1 MDTIRKILWSL
12 CLVAAGCE
20 SLPKKTPA
28 PTGNK
33 DVVSSNIRVQESA
46 LQSVTKKVDDVQNR
60 TEQIVKDVDRARGI
74 IAPIEMPIATKWKTE
89 EVFANIIANSNMM
102 RYQLET
108 MKDDFTVIKGEH
120 DRFVEMGELLD
131 IQANRIDYLE
141 NEAERL
147 RNSAL
152 EDIYQYLV
160 WVFILGFLVVIG
172 GSIVAFF
179 VSRKLGVSILAIGI
193 VVLGFGAA
201 ATFYLQWIAITGF
214 VLVGLGILSTIALLV
229 YGIYEESSKKKKL
242 ETATIENV
250 KLIDQVKKVIPD
262 EIKKGI
268 FEDKDGL
275 AQSIQNPETQKIV
288 ATVRGKTPPMT

>member
-1 MDTIRKILWSL
+1 MDKLKTILWSL
-12 CLVAAGCE
+12 CLIAAGCE
-20 SLPKKTPA
+20 STPTKTPV

-33 DVVSSNIRVQESA
+33 DVVNSNIRVQESA

-89 EVFANIIANSNMM
+89 EVFANIIANSDMM
-102 RYQLET
+102 RYQLAT
-108 MKDDFTVIKGEH
+108 MKDDFSVIEGEH
-120 DRFVEMGELLD
+120 KRFVEMGELLD

-141 NEAERL
+141 NEADRL
-147 RNSAL
+147 RNSAI

-160 WVFILGFLVVIG
+160 WVFILGFLVVVG

-201 ATFYLQWIAITGF
+201 ATFYLKWIAITGF

-242 ETATIENV
+242 EVATTENV
-250 KLIDQVKKVIPD
+250 KLIDEVKQKLPD
-262 EIKKGI
+262 EIKTTI
-268 FEDKDGL
+268 FGAGGV
-275 AQSIQNPETQKIV
+275 AQVMQNPDTKKIV
-288 ATVRGKTPPMT
+288 AEIRRRNE

>member
-1 MDTIRKILWSL
+1 MDTIKKILWSL
-12 CLVAAGCE
+12 CLVATGCE
-20 SLPKKTPA
+20 STPTKTPV

-33 DVVSSNIRVQESA
+33 DVVNSNIRVQESA
-46 LQSVTKKVDDVQNR
+46 LQSVTKKVDDVQDR
-60 TEQIVKDVDRARGI
+60 TEQIVRDVDRARGI

-89 EVFANIIANSNMM
+89 EVFANIIANSDMM
-102 RYQLET
+102 RYQFAT
-108 MKDDFTVIKGEH
+108 MKDDFVVIKGEH
-120 DRFVEMGELLD
+120 ERFVEMGELLD

-141 NEAERL
+141 NEADRL
-147 RNSAL
+147 RNSAI

-160 WVFILGFLVVIG
+160 WVFILGFMVVIG

-201 ATFYLQWIAITGF
+201 ATFYLKWIAITGF

-229 YGIYEESSKKKKL
+229 YGIYEESAKKKKL

-250 KLIDQVKKVIPD
+250 KLIDQVKKKIPD
-262 EIKKGI
+262 EIKKDI
-268 FEDKDGL
+268 FEGKDGL
-275 AQSIQNPETQKIV
+275 AQSIQNSETQKIV

>member
-46 LQSVTKKVDDVQNR
+46 IQSVTKKVDDVQNR

-74 IAPIEMPIATKWKTE
+74 IAPIEMPISIKWKTE
-89 EVFANIIANSNMM
+89 EVFANIIANSDMM

-108 MKDDFTVIKGEH
+108 MKDDFAVIEGEH
-120 DRFVEMGELLD
+120 KRFVEMGELLD

-141 NEAERL
+141 NEADRL

-160 WVFILGFLVVIG
+160 WVFILGFLVVVG

-201 ATFYLQWIAITGF
+201 ATFYLKWIAITGF

-229 YGIYEESSKKKKL
+229 YGIYEESSKTKKL
-242 ETATIENV
+242 KVATEENV
-250 KLIDQVKKVIPD
+250 KLIDEVKQKLPE
-262 EIKKGI
+262 EIKTTFFGA
-268 FEDKDGL
+268 GGV
-275 AQSIQNPETQKIV
+275 AQVIQNPETKKIV
-288 ATVRGKTPPMT
+288 SDIRRRNE

>member
-20 SLPKKTPA
+20 SIPTRTPT

-33 DVVSSNIRVQESA
+33 DVINSNIRVQESA
-46 LQSVTKKVDDVQNR
+46 LQSVTKKVDDVQER
-60 TEQIVKDVDRARGI
+60 TEEIVVDIDRARGI
-74 IAPIEMPIATKWKTE
+74 IAPIEMPIAIKWKTE
-89 EVFANIIANSNMM
+89 EVFANIIANSDMM

-108 MKDDFTVIKGEH
+108 MKDDFAVIEGEH
-120 DRFVEMGELLD
+120 KRFVEMGELLD

-141 NEAERL
+141 NEADRL

-160 WVFILGFLVVIG
+160 WVFILGFLVVVG

-201 ATFYLQWIAITGF
+201 ATFYLKWIAITGF

-229 YGIYEESSKKKKL
+229 YGIYEESSKTKKL
-242 ETATIENV
+242 KVATEENV
-250 KLIDQVKKVIPD
+250 KLIDEVKQKLPE
-262 EIKKGI
+262 EIKTTFFGA
-268 FEDKDGL
+268 GGV
-275 AQSIQNPETQKIV
+275 AQVIQNPETKKIV
-288 ATVRGKTPPMT
+288 SDIRRRNE

>member
-12 CLVAAGCE
+12 CLIAAGCE
-20 SLPKKTPA
+20 SAPTKTPT

-33 DVVSSNIRVQESA
+33 DVVNSNIRVQESA

-74 IAPIEMPIATKWKTE
+74 IAPIDMPIATKWKTE
-89 EVFANIIANSNMM
+89 EVFANIIANSDMM
-102 RYQLET
+102 RYQLAT
-108 MKDDFTVIKGEH
+108 MKDDFLVIEGEH
-120 DRFVEMGELLD
+120 ERFVEMGELLD

-141 NEAERL
+141 NEADRL
-147 RNSAL
+147 RNSAI

-160 WVFILGFLVVIG
+160 WVFILGFLVVVG

-201 ATFYLQWIAITGF
+201 ATFYLKWIAITGF

-242 ETATIENV
+242 EVATTENV
-250 KLIDQVKKVIPD
+250 KLIDEVKQKLPD
-262 EIKKGI
+262 EIKTTI
-268 FEDKDGL
+268 FGAGGV
-275 AQSIQNPETQKIV
+275 AQVMQNPDTKKIV
-288 ATVRGKTPPMT
+288 AEIRRRNE